1 MLFVFSAG
9 GGGGAFV
16 VIDALRALC
25 TLVPMTFR
33 ATTAKVYEAPAVKPV
48 MVHVV
53 VTVVQLWPAF
63 EVATYSVIVEPPVTS
78 GACQLT
84 VADVPSIATEE
95 IAVGESGSVIATVTS
110 GSWVSRVWTLPFSV
124 AVPRTRTSV
133 PTNL

>member
-1 MLFVFSAG
+1 MACAAAARAASPELLLLFVFSGATT
-9 GGGGAFV
+9 GGALV

-25 TLVPMTFR
+25 VLAPMTFR

-53 VTVVQLWPAF
+53 VTVVLLCPAL
-63 EVATYSVIVEPPVTS
+63 EVATYSVIAEPPFTS

-84 VADVPSIATEE
+84 VAEVPSIAKEE

-110 GSWVSRVWTLPFSV
+110 GS
-124 AVPRTRTSV
+124 
-133 PTNL
+133 